1 MTKLSLKLEIP
12 NPPMDLI
19 CIDEYRL
26 ELRYLW
32 IIEKIVHIK
41 FASFHKL
48 TNIEIMIDIFFNSIF
63 PYLLT

>member
-19 CIDEYRL
+19 CRDEYRL

-41 FASFHKL
+41 FSFCQKL
-48 TNIEIMIDIFFNSIF
+48 TN
-63 PYLLT
+63 Y